1 MLRKEHAFYGTPLSG
16 CHMTGQ
22 VDLCQLKADD
32 MFNQDSNASTFGMA
46 DRWSAFSGTMAAEA
60 GRGYPLRPP
69 RAWTTAL
76 VSFGLLQLYLFVI
89 NESLVPEGIRVVLY
103 AIVKDKASAQALAGL
118 VTLVH
123 VGEGLVAL
131 VTCLRRRYAL
141 VPTLYYST
149 LSFLLGF
156 PGLGLTLKL
165 DKINRNRATAKE
177 D

>member
-1 MLRKEHAFYGTPLSG
+1 MLIWSR
-16 CHMTGQ
+16 
-22 VDLCQLKADD
+22 QL
-32 MFNQDSNASTFGMA
+32 MA
-46 DRWSAFSGTMAAEA
+46 DSWFAFSGSMAPAE

-76 VSFGLLQLYLFVI
+76 VTFGLLQLYLFVL
-89 NESLVPEGIRVVLY
+89 NENLVPEGIRIVIY
-103 AIVKDKASAQALAGL
+103 AVVKDKANAQALAGL

-165 DKINRNRATAKE
+165 EKINATRGAAKR